1 MKSPKFWTILVL
13 LLATAFVLESRGD
26 TDTVPRSEPLR
37 LMPQTFSTPVSGSH
51 TFESWTS
58 RDFPL
63 DDETLA
69 VLGKG
74 DFLNRLYSAQ
84 QTVSNPSADG
94 LAPGNIAAPPISLFI
109 GYFPTQRTGQTM
121 HSPQHCLPGAGWT
134 FDSQQYVDIKDVN
147 GKSYRVGEYIISNG
161 ETKQFVIYW
170 YQAHGRSI
178 PNEYLAKLYMVADA
192 IRTNRTD
199 GALVRVITP
208 VMPNESLDTARDRAV
223 QFTQQM
229 APYLPQFIPN

>member
-1 MKSPKFWTILVL
+1 MKSPRFWTIIVL
-13 LLATAFVLESRGD
+13 LMATAFVLESRGD
-26 TDTVPRSEPLR
+26 TDTVPRSETLSQ
-37 LMPQTFSTPVSGSH
+37 MPQIFRLPGSSSAPPVV
-51 TFESWTS
+51 WTS
-58 RDFPL
+58 RDFTL
-63 DDETLA
+63 DDDTLA

-74 DFLNRLYSAQ
+74 DFLNRVYTPAQ
-84 QTVSNPSADG
+84 TISHSSPDG
-94 LAPGNIAAPPISLFI
+94 LGPTPAIPPVSLFI

-134 FDSQQYVDIKDVN
+134 FDSEKYVDLKDIQ
-147 GKSYRVGEYIISNG
+147 GKVYRVGEYVISNG
-161 ETKQFVIYW
+161 EIRQFVIYW

-208 VMPNESLDTARDRAV
+208 VLPTESLDSARNRAV
-223 QFTQQM
+223 SFTRQM
-229 APYLPQFIPN
+229 APYLPRFIPN

>member
-1 MKSPKFWTILVL
+1 MKSAKFWTILAL

-26 TDTVPRSEPLR
+26 TDNVPPSEPLAQ
-37 LMPQTFSTPVSGSH
+37 LPQTLQSPSFGP
-51 TFESWTS
+51 WTS

-63 DDETLA
+63 DDDTLS

-74 DFLNRLYSAQ
+74 DFLNRVYTTQ
-84 QTVSNPSADG
+84 RTETVRSSDG
-94 LAPGNIAAPPISLFI
+94 LGPEQVATPPVSLFI

-134 FDSQQYVDIKDVN
+134 FDSQQYVDIKDAD
-147 GKSYRVGEYIISNG
+147 GKNYNVGEYVISNG
-161 ETKQFVIYW
+161 ETRQFVVYW
-170 YQAHGRSI
+170 YQAHGRSV

-199 GALVRVITP
+199 GALVRIITP
-208 VMPNESLDTARDRAV
+208 VMATETLDSARQRAL
-223 QFTQQM
+223 QFTRQV
-229 APYLPQFIPN
+229 APYLPRFIPN